1 MNRSRSIIILVS
13 SRILENRKK
22 VKRRRIKLILSVQ
35 FNDNVLLRT
44 LELRI

>member
-1 MNRSRSIIILVS
+1 MNRSRNIIILVS